1 MRAGPRMPGYVPS
14 LTISRCMLCILRPAL
29 LFLALLLPFAG
40 RAQANDGFQRRD
52 GAMYLVRNGQARPM
66 PQDVHLPNGRLVT
79 RDGFVVQRDGRR
91 TELRDGQG
99 CTLLG
104 EPTTVSR
111 NPAGQLQLAGAAAP
125 VPVRQVVVQ
134 SNNSWKGW
142 WRGRGKGHGKRKKH
156 K

>member
-1 MRAGPRMPGYVPS
+1 MPGYVFV
-14 LTISRCMLCILRPAL
+14 LTSSCFMLRILRPAL
-29 LFLALLLPFAG
+29 FSLALLLPFAS

-52 GAMYLVRNGQARPM
+52 GTMYLVRNGQVRPM

-111 NPAGQLQLAGAAAP
+111 NPAGQLQLAGSAAP
-125 VPVRQVVVQ
+125 VPARQTVGQ
-134 SNNSWKGW
+134 STSSWKGW
-142 WRGRGKGHGKRKKH
+142 WRGRGKGHGKRKGKKH
-156 K
+156 DD

>member
-1 MRAGPRMPGYVPS
+1 
-14 LTISRCMLCILRPAL
+14 MLCILRLAL
-29 LFLALLLPFAG
+29 FFLTLLLPLAG
-40 RAQANDGFQRRD
+40 WAQANDGFQRRD
-52 GAMYLVRNGQARPM
+52 GAMYLLRNGQVRPM
-66 PQDVHLPNGRLVT
+66 PQDVRLPNGRLVT

-104 EPTTVSR
+104 EPTAVSR
-111 NPAGQLQLAGAAAP
+111 TPAGQFQLVGAAPP
-125 VPVRQVVVQ
+125 VSARQVVMQ
-134 SNNSWKGW
+134 SNGSWKSW